1 MSLDGILHALIHRA
15 FGTVTAALLAIA
27 AALSVVCC
35 TRQPEPARH
44 TVAEYRSNPDL
55 RREQFARCANDPGA
69 LGKTPDCTNARE
81 AQRLEDMRSVRDLPP
96 VQLPPPPSRP
106 NSDRPN

>member
-1 MSLDGILHALIHRA
+1 MSLDGIDDNDGLHTHMGRA
-15 FGTVTAALLAIA
+15 FAALTATLLSIA

-35 TRQPEPARH
+35 TRQPQTAQH

-55 RREQFARCANDPGA
+55 RREQFARCTNDPGT
-69 LGKTPDCTNARE
+69 LGKTPDCVNARE

-96 VQLPPPPSRP
+96 VGLPPPSKK
-106 NSDRPN
+106 